1 MDMHIQNILF
11 QSTQRIYLIKLLKH
25 QVMPQQQLS
34 VITYSIIVLRI
45 LYALL
50 DWRGFLNVEFK
61 KKYNQ
66 CLFQAP

>member
-1 MDMHIQNILF
+1 MHIQNILF

-45 LYALL
+45 LYAPL
-50 DWRGFLNVEFK
+50 DWRGFFLNVEF
-61 KKYNQ
+61 
-66 CLFQAP
+66 